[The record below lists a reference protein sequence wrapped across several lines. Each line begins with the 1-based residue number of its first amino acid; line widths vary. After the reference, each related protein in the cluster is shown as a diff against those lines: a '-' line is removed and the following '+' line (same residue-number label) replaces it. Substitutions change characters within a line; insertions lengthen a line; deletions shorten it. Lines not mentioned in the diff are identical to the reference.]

1 MACDTRYES
10 MLFQGVVSELALVDV
25 NADKLRGEM
34 MDLQHGQAFMRR
46 VTIQASTDYA
56 VSAGSKICV
65 VTAGARQREGE
76 SRLDLVQR
84 NVEIFK
90 CKLVVL
96 GQRDINY
103 YAISSFRNLVIIIG
117 VKLCISGGGMGCDGK
132 SPNVTELTL
141 QVRIINLF

>member
-1 MACDTRYES
+1 MACDTWYES

-103 YAISSFRNLVIIIG
+103 YAISSFRNLLIII
-117 VKLCISGGGMGCDGK
+117 
-132 SPNVTELTL
+132 ELIC
-141 QVRIINLF
+141 V